1 MENEMTN
8 KYFEQ
13 IREAQMGDKMGGT
26 YIEANE
32 MLKAIMDWADFNF
45 DDWLYIDGVD
55 SIGDVKF
62 SDMKRLL
69 EARIKQNEGLYK
81 VANGQYARNPLVDFI
96 NSK

>member
-1 MENEMTN
+1 MTN

-13 IREAQMGDKMGGT
+13 IREAQFGEKMGGT

-32 MLKAIMDWADFNF
+32 MLKAIMDWADYNF
-45 DDWLYIDGVD
+45 DDWLDVAD
-55 SIGDVKF
+55 TIGEVKL

-69 EARIKQNEGLYK
+69 EARIKQNEGYYK
-81 VANGQYARNPLVDFI
+81 VSNGQYARNPLMDFI